1 MPTHRRLVGAVHA
14 VNIGSSYVFCIA
26 LPEADFVFF
35 DHRSSTPESPRDLLK
50 LPQLFRVSVHK
61 SAWNKGRWPR
71 VGVLEVPEDLL
82 QPVPRFMRD
91 ALKTDQYSI
100 YLNGN
105 VRPASRNECLGLERA
120 SVWEPV
126 HVESRLSDH
135 YAGKPN
141 VWVQQLALGEA

>member
-14 VNIGSSYVFCIA
+14 LNIVSSYVFCIA

-35 DHRSSTPESPRDLLK
+35 DHRSSTPEAPRDLLK

-61 SAWNKGRWPR
+61 SAWNKGRWLR

-120 SVWEPV
+120 SVWEPE